1 MHNFGTPGDSIR
13 WIELVDQLEG
23 RLDKLAQTFTA
34 RVREIPEYGESQVTV
49 PEIRDTARE
58 TFRRLTHGLRGG
70 EADNGRD
77 GLLAFASD
85 LGSKRARAGIPPE
98 SLTSAVRLDFSIL
111 WAELLEIAAPD
122 DAGLLASRVD
132 LVWRV
137 VDEFATRTHM
147 SYLTERVRMAQEE
160 SSIQREFIARLFN
173 QSTLSTETSAQVG
186 SALGISPDAWCGLV
200 AAGGE
205 AGAGLRAA
213 SAQFGSGLQLRHR
226 LFLHESGGTTYL
238 FWPLPAPRATP
249 RGAPVQVPQLPP
261 SLAGIPC
268 GFVPEV
274 HGLRALP
281 AAARTAESLAAL
293 IRPNDSGP
301 LSADAAW
308 ARLANQNLQDAGLDL
323 AAQVEEALEECRGG
337 ERERLMETVR
347 HFLSTGNITVT
358 AEQLF
363 CHRNTILNRLNRFEE
378 LTGIDLTVPSQ
389 AARLVVAWA

>member
-1 MHNFGTPGDSIR
+1 MHNFKTPGDAVR

-49 PEIRDTARE
+49 LEIRDTARG
-58 TFRRLTHGLRGG
+58 TFRRLIHGLRDGQT
-70 EADNGRD
+70 DNGRD

-111 WAELLEIAAPD
+111 WAELLEIAAPV

-132 LVWRV
+132 QVWRV

-173 QSTLSTETSAQVG
+173 QSTLSAETSAQVG
-186 SALGISPDAWCGLV
+186 SALGISPDSWCGLV
-200 AAGGE
+200 AASGD
-205 AGAGLRAA
+205 AGARLRAA
-213 SAQFGSGLQLRHR
+213 SSQFGSGLQLRHR

-238 FWPLPAPRATP
+238 FWPLAGARPTAATD
-249 RGAPVQVPQLPP
+249 RQLPP
-261 SLAGIPC
+261 VLADIPC
-268 GFVPEV
+268 GFVPAV

-293 IRPNDSGP
+293 LRPNDSGP

-323 AAQVEEALEECRGG
+323 AAQVEEALAECRGG
-337 ERERLMETVR
+337 ERERLMETVQ
-347 HFLSTGNITVT
+347 HFLSSGNITAT
-358 AEQLF
+358 AEELF
-363 CHRNTILNRLNRFEE
+363 CHRNTILNRLNRFQE
-378 LTGIDLTVPSQ
+378 LTGIDLTVPAK

>member
-1 MHNFGTPGDSIR
+1 MHNFESPGAEVR
-13 WIELVDQLEG
+13 WSELVDQLEG
-23 RLDKLAQTFTA
+23 RLDILAQTFTA
-34 RVREIPEYGESQVTV
+34 RVRQIPEYGESQVTV

-58 TFRRLTHGLRGG
+58 TFRRLIHGLRSGP
-70 EADNGRD
+70 EETARD

-111 WAELLEIAAPD
+111 WADLLEIAAPE
-122 DAGLLASRVD
+122 DAGVLASRVD

-173 QSTLSTETSAQVG
+173 QSTPSAETSAQVG
-186 SALGISPDAWCGLV
+186 SALGIGPDARCGLV

-205 AGAGLRAA
+205 AGARLRAA
-213 SAQFGSGLQLRHR
+213 ATQFGSAQRRHKI
-226 LFLHESGGTTYL
+226 FLHESGGNTYL
-238 FWPLPAPRATP
+238 FWPLPPHAARAT
-249 RGAPVQVPQLPP
+249 RGTALQLPP
-261 SLAGIPC
+261 ALADIPC
-268 GFVPEV
+268 GYVPEV
-274 HGLRALP
+274 YGLRGLP

-293 IRPNDSGP
+293 LRPADSGP

-308 ARLANQNLQDAGLDL
+308 TRLAQQNLQDAGLDL
-323 AAQVEEALEECRGG
+323 AAQLDEALEECRGG
-337 ERERLMETVR
+337 ERERLIETVR
-347 HFLSTGNITVT
+347 HYLSTGNITAT

-363 CHRNTILNRLNRFEE
+363 CHRNTILNRINRFEE
-378 LTGIDLTVPSQ
+378 LTGIDLTVPAQ

>member
-1 MHNFGTPGDSIR
+1 MHNFESPGAEVR
-13 WIELVDQLEG
+13 WSELVDQLEG
-23 RLDKLAQTFTA
+23 RLDILAQTFTA
-34 RVREIPEYGESQVTV
+34 RVRQIPEYGESQVTV

-58 TFRRLTHGLRGG
+58 TFRRLIHGLRSGP
-70 EADNGRD
+70 EDTARD

-111 WAELLEIAAPD
+111 WADLLEIAAPE

-147 SYLTERVRMAQEE
+147 SYLTERVGMAQEE

-173 QSTLSTETSAQVG
+173 QSTPSAETSAQVG
-186 SALGISPDAWCGLV
+186 SALGIGPDARCGLV
-200 AAGGE
+200 AASGE
-205 AGAGLRAA
+205 AGARLRAA
-213 SAQFGSGLQLRHR
+213 ATQFGSAQRRHKI
-226 LFLHESGGTTYL
+226 FLHESGGNTYL
-238 FWPLPAPRATP
+238 FWPLPPRAA
-249 RGAPVQVPQLPP
+249 RSARSMALQLPP
-261 SLAGIPC
+261 ALADIPC
-268 GFVPEV
+268 GYVPEV
-274 HGLRALP
+274 YGLRGLP

-293 IRPNDSGP
+293 LRPADSGP

-308 ARLANQNLQDAGLDL
+308 TRLAQQNLQDAGLDL
-323 AAQVEEALEECRGG
+323 AAQLEEALEECRGG
-337 ERERLMETVR
+337 ERERLTETVQ
-347 HFLSTGNITVT
+347 HYLSTGNVTAT

-363 CHRNTILNRLNRFEE
+363 CHRNTILNRINRFEE
-378 LTGIDLTVPSQ
+378 LTGIDLTVPAQ

>member
-1 MHNFGTPGDSIR
+1 MHNFVSPGAEVR
-13 WIELVDQLEG
+13 WSELVDQLEG
-23 RLDKLAQTFTA
+23 RLDILAQTFTA
-34 RVREIPEYGESQVTV
+34 RVRQIPEYGESQVTV

-58 TFRRLTHGLRGG
+58 TFRRLIHGLRSGP
-70 EADNGRD
+70 EETAPD

-111 WAELLEIAAPD
+111 WADLLEIAAPE

-173 QSTLSTETSAQVG
+173 QSTPSAETSAQVG
-186 SALGISPDAWCGLV
+186 SALGIGPDARCGL
-200 AAGGE
+200 AAASGN
-205 AGAGLRAA
+205 AGARLRAA
-213 SAQFGSGLQLRHR
+213 ATQFGSAQRRHKI
-226 LFLHESGGTTYL
+226 FLHESGGNAYL
-238 FWPLPAPRATP
+238 FWPLPPPAARAT
-249 RGAPVQVPQLPP
+249 RSTAPQLPP
-261 SLAGIPC
+261 VLVDIPC
-268 GFVPEV
+268 GYVPEV
-274 HGLRALP
+274 YGLRGLP

-293 IRPNDSGP
+293 LRPADSGP

-308 ARLANQNLQDAGLDL
+308 TRLAQQNLQDAGLDL
-323 AAQVEEALEECRGG
+323 AAQLDEALEECRGG

-347 HFLSTGNITVT
+347 HYLSTGNITAT

-363 CHRNTILNRLNRFEE
+363 CHRNTILNRINRFEE
-378 LTGIDLTVPSQ
+378 LTGIDLTVPAQ

>member
-1 MHNFGTPGDSIR
+1 MHNFETPGDAVR
-13 WIELVDQLEG
+13 WIELVDQLEE

-49 PEIRDTARE
+49 LEIRDTARG
-58 TFRRLTHGLRGG
+58 TFRRLIHGLRGG
-70 EADNGRD
+70 QAENGRD

-111 WAELLEIAAPD
+111 WAELLEIAALD
-122 DAGLLASRVD
+122 DAALLASRVD
-132 LVWRV
+132 QVWQV

-173 QSTLSTETSAQVG
+173 QSTVSAETSSQVG
-186 SALGISPDAWCGLV
+186 SALGISPDSWCGLV
-200 AAGGE
+200 AASGE
-205 AGAGLRAA
+205 AGVRLRTA
-213 SAQFGSGLQLRHR
+213 SAQFGSGLQRRHR

-238 FWPLPAPRATP
+238 FWPLPAPRAVP
-249 RGAPVQVPQLPP
+249 RVAVAPDQALPAA
-261 SLAGIPC
+261 LADIPC
-268 GFVPEV
+268 GYVPEA

-293 IRPNDSGP
+293 LRPNDAGP

-337 ERERLMETVR
+337 ERERLMDTVQ
-347 HFLSTGNITVT
+347 HFLSTGNITAT

-363 CHRNTILNRLNRFEE
+363 CHRNTILNRLNRFQE
-378 LTGIDLTVPSQ
+378 LTGIDLTIPSK

>member
-1 MHNFGTPGDSIR
+1 MHNFESPGAEVR
-13 WIELVDQLEG
+13 WSELVDQLEG
-23 RLDKLAQTFTA
+23 RLDILAQTFTA
-34 RVREIPEYGESQVTV
+34 RVRQIPEYGESQVTV

-58 TFRRLTHGLRGG
+58 TFRRLIHGLRSGP
-70 EADNGRD
+70 EDTARD

-111 WAELLEIAAPD
+111 WADLLEIAAPE

-173 QSTLSTETSAQVG
+173 QSTPSAETSAQVG
-186 SALGISPDAWCGLV
+186 SALGIGPDARCGLV
-200 AAGGE
+200 AASGE
-205 AGAGLRAA
+205 AGARLRAA
-213 SAQFGSGLQLRHR
+213 ATQFGSAQRRHKI
-226 LFLHESGGTTYL
+226 FLHESGGNTYL
-238 FWPLPAPRATP
+238 FWPLPPRAARAT
-249 RGAPVQVPQLPP
+249 RSMALQLPP
-261 SLAGIPC
+261 ALADIPC
-268 GFVPEV
+268 GYVPEV
-274 HGLRALP
+274 YGLRGLP

-293 IRPNDSGP
+293 LRPADSGP

-308 ARLANQNLQDAGLDL
+308 TRLAQQNLQDAGLDL
-323 AAQVEEALEECRGG
+323 AAQLDEALEECRGG
-337 ERERLMETVR
+337 ERERLTETVQ
-347 HFLSTGNITVT
+347 HYLSTGNITAT

-363 CHRNTILNRLNRFEE
+363 CHRNTILNRINRFEE
-378 LTGIDLTVPSQ
+378 LTGIDLTIPAQ

>member
-1 MHNFGTPGDSIR
+1 MHNFESPSAEIR
-13 WIELVDQLEG
+13 WSELVDQLEG
-23 RLDKLAQTFTA
+23 RLDILAQTFTA
-34 RVREIPEYGESQVTV
+34 RVRQIPEYGESQVTV

-58 TFRRLTHGLRGG
+58 TFRRLIHGLRSGP
-70 EADNGRD
+70 EDTARE

-111 WAELLEIAAPD
+111 WADLLEIAAPE

-173 QSTLSTETSAQVG
+173 QSTPSAETSAQVG
-186 SALGISPDAWCGLV
+186 SALGIGPDARCGLV
-200 AAGGE
+200 AASGE
-205 AGAGLRAA
+205 AGARLRAA
-213 SAQFGSGLQLRHR
+213 ATQFGSAQRRHKI
-226 LFLHESGGTTYL
+226 FLHESGGNTYL
-238 FWPLPAPRATP
+238 FWPLPPRAARATP
-249 RGAPVQVPQLPP
+249 STALQVPPV
-261 SLAGIPC
+261 LADIPC
-268 GFVPEV
+268 GYVPEV
-274 HGLRALP
+274 SGLRAVP

-293 IRPNDSGP
+293 LRPADSGP

-308 ARLANQNLQDAGLDL
+308 TRLAQQNLQDAGLDL
-323 AAQVEEALEECRGG
+323 AAQLDEALEECRGG
-337 ERERLMETVR
+337 ERERLTETVR
-347 HFLSTGNITVT
+347 HYLSTGNITAT
-358 AEQLF
+358 AEQMF
-363 CHRNTILNRLNRFEE
+363 CHRNTILNRINRFEE
-378 LTGIDLTVPSQ
+378 LTGIDLTVPAQ